1 LNKLIGNEDS
11 DVYKGNHCCQLNKL
25 NQPVNS
31 INLLVEFIDL
41 LYLGEKY
48 MILFNCEE
56 PKQKYEAKMEKKYRM
71 LIIDDSE
78 ETVAGLQ
85 HFFSKKY
92 EVLTAGDGMEGLK
105 LFENEEK
112 GFDLVITDLVMP
124 YISGVGVISII
135 KKKYAGTP
143 VIAITGWGEHP
154 GALATEAQADIVLEK
169 PIELPELEKLVD
181 DLLAKKKS

>member
-1 LNKLIGNEDS
+1 MDKKLR
-11 DVYKGNHCCQLNKL
+11 L
-25 NQPVNS
+25 
-31 INLLVEFIDL
+31 
-41 LYLGEKY
+41 
-48 MILFNCEE
+48 
-56 PKQKYEAKMEKKYRM
+56 

-85 HFFSKKY
+85 HFFSKSY
-92 EVLTAGDGMEGLK
+92 EVFTAADGMEGLK
-105 LFENEEK
+105 LFETEEG

-135 KKKYAGTP
+135 KKKYTGIP

-169 PIELPELEKLVD
+169 PIELPELDKLVS
-181 DLLAKKKS
+181 DLLVKK

>member
-1 LNKLIGNEDS
+1 MD
-11 DVYKGNHCCQLNKL
+11 
-25 NQPVNS
+25 
-31 INLLVEFIDL
+31 
-41 LYLGEKY
+41 
-48 MILFNCEE
+48 
-56 PKQKYEAKMEKKYRM
+56 KQYRI

-85 HFFSKKY
+85 HFFSKKF
-92 EVLTAGDGMEGLK
+92 EVFTAGDGMQGLK
-105 LFENEEK
+105 LFENEEN

-154 GALATEAQADIVLEK
+154 GAIATEAQADIVLEK

-181 DLLAKKKS
+181 DLLAKK

>member
-1 LNKLIGNEDS
+1 MDKKLR
-11 DVYKGNHCCQLNKL
+11 L
-25 NQPVNS
+25 
-31 INLLVEFIDL
+31 
-41 LYLGEKY
+41 
-48 MILFNCEE
+48 
-56 PKQKYEAKMEKKYRM
+56 

-85 HFFSKKY
+85 HFFSKSY
-92 EVLTAGDGMEGLK
+92 EVFTAADGMEGLK
-105 LFENEEK
+105 LFETEEG

-135 KKKYAGTP
+135 KKKYTGIP

-169 PIELPELEKLVD
+169 PIELPELEKLVT
-181 DLLAKKKS
+181 DLLAKK

>member
-1 LNKLIGNEDS
+1 
-11 DVYKGNHCCQLNKL
+11 
-25 NQPVNS
+25 
-31 INLLVEFIDL
+31 
-41 LYLGEKY
+41 
-48 MILFNCEE
+48 
-56 PKQKYEAKMEKKYRM
+56 MEKKYRL

-78 ETVAGLQ
+78 ETVAGLK
-85 HFFSKKY
+85 HFFSKTY
-92 EVLTAGDGMEGLK
+92 EVLTASDGMEGLK
-105 LFENEEK
+105 IFENAKE

-169 PIELPELEKLVD
+169 PIELPELEKLVA
-181 DLLAKKKS
+181 DLLAKK

>member
-1 LNKLIGNEDS
+1 
-11 DVYKGNHCCQLNKL
+11 
-25 NQPVNS
+25 
-31 INLLVEFIDL
+31 
-41 LYLGEKY
+41 
-48 MILFNCEE
+48 
-56 PKQKYEAKMEKKYRM
+56 MEKKYRI
-71 LIIDDSE
+71 LVIDDSE

-92 EVLTAGDGMEGLK
+92 DVFTALDGMQGLK
-105 LFENEEK
+105 LFESEK
-112 GFDLVITDLVMP
+112 ESFDLVITDLVMP

-154 GALATEAQADIVLEK
+154 GALATEAQADVVLEK

-181 DLLAKKKS
+181 DLLAKK

>member
-1 LNKLIGNEDS
+1 
-11 DVYKGNHCCQLNKL
+11 
-25 NQPVNS
+25 
-31 INLLVEFIDL
+31 
-41 LYLGEKY
+41 
-48 MILFNCEE
+48 
-56 PKQKYEAKMEKKYRM
+56 MEKKYRL

-92 EVLTAGDGMEGLK
+92 EVFTAGDGMEGLK
-105 LFENEEK
+105 LFETETEA
-112 GFDLVITDLVMP
+112 FDLVITDLVMP

-135 KKKYAGTP
+135 KKKYSGIP

-181 DLLAKKKS
+181 DLLAKKES